1 MEEEPNP
8 VHSPPQNSVTP
19 LTNDRYERIM
29 SNLRASVFSKITPSG
44 DIAPQI
50 KTYIEKRLREF
61 FPSFH
66 TPSHPP
72 YASMILRAISELNDE
87 GGSTEEAIS
96 AFIKREYEHL
106 PWGHESFL
114 SHHLRKLCRN
124 LEIECVNN
132 GRYMLLF
139 EDCEF
144 KEMTG
149 ASRKK
154 QGRRGRQGRKKGRAK
169 EMKKQRQAENQQIE
183 VYKEPWC
190 QETLQA
196 MELKQHKDQKTSLE
210 RDVEMGFNKQDDV
223 QDFVTQNL
231 DYDHPAVEEEK
242 QLQITSPC
250 EKREII
256 CGLLSVR
263 HPQPKNLSH
272 QQMRANLHPVE
283 SSSFLESC
291 TDPEQHLDLSTMKR
305 SPKPKAPVNKNILTS
320 SFSYPQHQY
329 EQQQSKPRGRGRPRK
344 LKSDTDMIKKSLLP
358 SSDHG
363 CNEQQQQLE
372 GPGNGRC
379 PVPESNLVA
388 DATTSSH
395 SHDQNHN
402 EQQQPLRKT
411 GGRLPKR
418 KRKCC

>member
-29 SNLRASVFSKITPSG
+29 SNLRASVFSKISPSG

-72 YASMILRAISELNDE
+72 YAS
-87 GGSTEEAIS
+87 
-96 AFIKREYEHL
+96 
-106 PWGHESFL
+106 
-114 SHHLRKLCRN
+114 
-124 LEIECVNN
+124 
-132 GRYMLLF
+132 
-139 EDCEF
+139 
-144 KEMTG
+144 
-149 ASRKK
+149 
-154 QGRRGRQGRKKGRAK
+154 
-169 EMKKQRQAENQQIE
+169 
-183 VYKEPWC
+183 
-190 QETLQA
+190 ETLQA

-210 RDVEMGFNKQDDV
+210 REVEMGFNKQDEV

-256 CGLLSVR
+256 CGLLS
-263 HPQPKNLSH
+263 
-272 QQMRANLHPVE
+272 
-283 SSSFLESC
+283 
-291 TDPEQHLDLSTMKR
+291 
-305 SPKPKAPVNKNILTS
+305 
-320 SFSYPQHQY
+320 HQY